1 MMDDIAKYNEERWEA
16 LAKANALFTRPA
28 LHLDPSTAREKI
40 DPDGRLGELAGKR
53 VLCLAGGGGQQSAAF
68 ALLGAQVTVLDLSEP
83 QLQRD
88 REVAAHY
95 NVTIE
100 TLQGDMRDLSCFVV
114 AAFDIVWHPYS
125 LNFVPDARIVF
136 RQVARVLRKGGLYHF
151 NCANPFYSDLSE
163 KDWNGNGYTLKHT
176 YVDGAE
182 TTYEDQD
189 WVYGHS
195 DGSQYDSPIP
205 KPREYRH
212 TLSTLMNGLIE
223 QGFVLLH
230 VSDSM
235 GFAPDPDAE
244 PGTWNQS
251 GLLQWRTISLN
262 IFRMLVLPMLR
273 REYGPKD
280 R

>member
-1 MMDDIAKYNEERWEA
+1 MDEIARYNEKRWQA
-16 LAKANALFTRPA
+16 LAEANALFTRPA
-28 LHLDPSTAREKI
+28 LRLDLSTARERI
-40 DPDGRLGELAGKR
+40 DPDGRLGKLAAKR

-100 TLQGDMRDLSCFVV
+100 TLQGDMRDLSYFGE
-114 AAFDIVWHPYS
+114 ATFDIVYHPYS

-136 RQVARVLRKGGLYHF
+136 RQVARVLRKNGLYHF
-151 NCANPFYSDLSE
+151 NCANPFYCGLSE
-163 KDWNGNGYTLKHT
+163 KDWNGIGYTLKHR
-176 YVDGAE
+176 YVDESE

-189 WVYGHS
+189 WVYERRDSG
-195 DGSQYDSPIP
+195 GSQSSSPIP

-223 QGFVLLH
+223 QGFVLLYL
-230 VSDSM
+230 SDSM
-235 GFAPDPDAE
+235 DLAPDPDAE
-244 PGTWNQS
+244 PGTWNHF
-251 GLLQWRTISLN
+251 ISIAPPWLA
-262 IFRMLVLPMLR
+262 FWL
-273 REYGPKD
+273 EYRP
-280 R
+280 

>member
-1 MMDDIAKYNEERWEA
+1 MDEIAEYNKERWKA
-16 LAKANALFTRPA
+16 LAQANALFTRPA
-28 LHLDPSTAREKI
+28 LHLDLSTARERI

-88 REVAAHY
+88 REVAKHY

-100 TLQGDMRDLSCFVV
+100 TLQGDMRDLSCFAE
-114 AAFDIVWHPYS
+114 AAFDIVYHPYS

-136 RQVARVLRKGGLYHF
+136 RQVARILRKGGLYHF
-151 NCANPFYSDLSE
+151 NCANPFYSGLSE
-163 KDWNGNGYTLKHT
+163 KDWNGNGYILKHT

-195 DGSQYDSPIP
+195 LGSQYAQYGSPAP

-223 QGFVLLH
+223 QGFVLLY
-230 VSDSM
+230 VSDSL

-244 PGTWNQS
+244 PGTWNHFTS
-251 GLLQWRTISLN
+251 IAPPWLAFWLAYRPE
-262 IFRMLVLPMLR
+262 IFGKIHLP
-273 REYGPKD
+273 
-280 R
+280 